1 MNGLK
6 YIRSEVIR
14 EKAEDLATQ
23 LRISKQTVT
32 AWESGKKEIPHKRLK
47 QLSELT
53 GIPEQ
58 YFLLKE
64 LTEQEKLECKK
75 YWLRI

>member
-14 EKAEDLATQ
+14 EKAEEFA
-23 LRISKQTVT
+23 
-32 AWESGKKEIPHKRLK
+32 
-47 QLSELT
+47 
-53 GIPEQ
+53 
-58 YFLLKE
+58 
-64 LTEQEKLECKK
+64 EQEQLECKK

>member
-14 EKAEDLATQ
+14 EKAEDLAAQ

-32 AWESGKKEIPHKRLK
+32 AWESGKSR
-47 QLSELT
+47 
-53 GIPEQ
+53 
-58 YFLLKE
+58 F
-64 LTEQEKLECKK
+64 
-75 YWLRI
+75 RIRD

>member
-1 MNGLK
+1 MVGLK

-14 EKAEDLATQ
+14 EKAEDLAAQ

-32 AWESGKKEIPHKRLK
+32 AWESGKKQIPNKRLN

-58 YFLLKE
+58 YFLRKE

>member
-14 EKAEDLATQ
+14 EKAEDLAAQ
-23 LRISKQTVT
+23 LRVSKQTVT
-32 AWESGKKEIPHKRLK
+32 AWESGKKQIPNKRLK

-64 LTEQEKLECKK
+64 LTEQEQLECKK